1 MYMILNYCD
10 DKLVTI
16 ITLTRNRARL
26 LPRAIKSILS
36 QSYKNFEYIIID
48 GASSDNTDKVVEQFN
63 DSRIKYIRLA
73 ENLPGPESIYY
84 GFSKSCG
91 QYITFLDDD
100 DEYLPQKVEKQLT
113 LINSLPPSYGFV
125 YCWMDYF
132 DNRSGKKIR
141 EWHPTVR
148 GNAYYHQIERQS
160 VGGTPTLFIRRDVF
174 QQIGGWNKGLR
185 YITDWELST
194 RLSRYYFTDFV
205 PEVLVHVHTNHGY
218 ERMQERKETDDK
230 IAAKIEFHQYY
241 LREFADG
248 FAQYPKKKK
257 PHLKTLSYMLFK
269 KKEYKRGFTYFYQF
283 IKARPKCAEFFQACG
298 RNSMI
303 IFQNIFKK

>member
-1 MYMILNYCD
+1 MILNYCD

-26 LPRAIKSILS
+26 LARAIKSILS

-48 GASSDNTDKVVEQFN
+48 GASSDNTDKVVHQFN
-63 DSRIKYIRLA
+63 DPRIKYLRLA
-73 ENLPGPESIYY
+73 DNWPVPESIYY
-84 GFSKSCG
+84 GFKKSCG

-100 DEYLPQKVEKQLT
+100 DEYLPQKVEKQLA
-113 LINSLPPSYGFV
+113 LINSLPQSYGFV

-132 DNRSGKKIR
+132 DDKSGKKIR

-160 VGGTPTLFIRRDVF
+160 VGGTPTLLIRSDAF

-185 YITDWELST
+185 HITDWELST

-218 ERMQERKETDDK
+218 ERMQEKNETDER
-230 IAAKIEFHQYY
+230 IAAKIEFHEYFF
-241 LREFADG
+241 REFADG
-248 FAQYPKKKK
+248 FEKYPSKKKH
-257 PHLKTLSYMLFK
+257 HLKALSYMYLK
-269 KKEYKRGFTYFYQF
+269 KKQYSRGFDYFDQF
-283 IKARPKCAEFFQACG
+283 IKAKPNLLELFRAIG
-298 RNSMI
+298 RINKI
-303 IFQNIFKK
+303 IIHNIFSK